1 MEIRMDEKYTNN
13 DFVEFNHSELD
24 DWLNYEFV
32 RWPFSILE
40 LNKMSQDEKIEILVD
55 RLNE

>member
-1 MEIRMDEKYTNN
+1 MDEKYTNN